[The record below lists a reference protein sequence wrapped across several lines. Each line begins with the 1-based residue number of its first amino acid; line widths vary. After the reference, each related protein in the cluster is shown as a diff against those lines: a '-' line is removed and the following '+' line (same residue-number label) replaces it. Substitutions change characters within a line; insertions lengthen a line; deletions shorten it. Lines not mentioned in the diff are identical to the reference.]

1 MSSKRVDRHRRR
13 DGNHKQLVAQL
24 LGVGYSVLD
33 TADLGHGA
41 PDLVVGANGI
51 NLLLEVKN
59 PEQPPSKRKLTPQEQ
74 DFRNDWRGQYDVVET
89 LDDVIRIVASKLKEQ
104 LNGKV

>member
-1 MSSKRVDRHRRR
+1 M
-13 DGNHKQLVAQL
+13 

-41 PDLVVGANGI
+41 PDFVVGANGI

-59 PEQPPSKRKLTPQEQ
+59 PEQPPSKRRLTQDEQ
-74 DFRNDWRGQYDVVET
+74 DFCNDWRGQYDVVET
-89 LDDVIRIVASKLKEQ
+89 IDDVIRIVAQKLKEQ

>member
-1 MSSKRVDRHRRR
+1 LTKRVDRHRRR
-13 DGNHKQLVAQL
+13 DGNHKQLVDQL

-74 DFRNDWRGQYDVVET
+74 DFCNDWRGQYDVVET
-89 LDDVIRIVASKLKEQ
+89 IDDVIRIVAQKLKEQ

>member
-1 MSSKRVDRHRRR
+1 MTKRVDRHRKR
-13 DGNHKQLVAQL
+13 DGNHAELVSQL

-41 PDLVVGANGI
+41 PDLIVGTAGF

-59 PEQPPSKRKLTPQEQ
+59 PEQPPSKRKLTPDEQ
-74 DFRNDWRGQYDVVET
+74 DFRDSWRGQYAVVET
-89 LDDVIRIVASKLKEQ
+89 LEDVVRIVAQKLKEQ
-104 LNGKV
+104 FNGKV

>member
-1 MSSKRVDRHRRR
+1 MTKRVDRHRKR
-13 DGNHKQLVAQL
+13 DGNHAELVSQL

-51 NLLLEVKN
+51 NLLLEIKN
-59 PEQPPSKRKLTPQEQ
+59 PEQPPSKRKLTPDEQ
-74 DFRNDWRGQYDVVET
+74 DFRDSWRGQYAVVET
-89 LDDVIRIVASKLKEQ
+89 LEDVIRIVAQKLKEQ
-104 LNGKV
+104 FNGKV